1 MIEFDITNNGS
12 MIYEVEVEDY
22 GAKIR
27 FYGKNYKTNTEDYVK
42 INNIYYKDLILP
54 ELFEYSTMSTDNED
68 YAELTNVNY
77 VTFNGIW
84 ELNFTEDDLKQIL
97 RYKLT

>member
-42 INNIYYKDLILP
+42 INNIY
-54 ELFEYSTMSTDNED
+54 
-68 YAELTNVNY
+68 
-77 VTFNGIW
+77 
-84 ELNFTEDDLKQIL
+84 
-97 RYKLT
+97 